1 MQKAFSLISPAKIN
15 RFLHILGKREDGY
28 HNLQTLFQ
36 FLDYGDTLHFRPSA
50 DNEIHIHTPDLNFPV
65 EENLIYKVAH
75 LLKSE
80 YQPQVGIDI
89 TLEKKI
95 PLGAGLGGGSSNA
108 ATTLLALNNVWQLN
122 LKAEKLVALSCSIGS
137 DVPCFV
143 LGQSAWGEGTGT
155 QLTIANPDETWV
167 IVITPPCH
175 IPTAKI
181 FQHSELTRDT
191 QAFRIEHLKG
201 LLEDERF
208 ENIVKND
215 FEPLVR
221 KCYPSV
227 ARCLDWL
234 NQYGNARLSGSG
246 SSVFALFKSKCQAKS
261 VMNDLPAGFQAFC
274 ARGVNQS
281 PLHAQLNNMGF
292 N

>member
-1 MQKAFSLISPAKIN
+1 MQQAFSLISPAKIN
-15 RFLHILGKREDGY
+15 HFLHILGKREDGY

-36 FLDYGDTLHFRPSA
+36 FLDYGDTLHFKPSV
-50 DNEIHIHTPDLNFPV
+50 DNEIHIHTPGLDFPI
-65 EENLIYKVAH
+65 EENLVYKVAQQ
-75 LLKSE
+75 LKSK
-80 YQPQVGIDI
+80 YQPLMGIDI

-108 ATTLLALNNVWQLN
+108 ATTLLALNYVWQLN
-122 LKAEKLVALSCSIGS
+122 LSKNELSNFGCSVGA
-137 DVPCFV
+137 DVPFFI

-155 QLTIANPDETWV
+155 QLTPATPEENWAV
-167 IVITPPCH
+167 VITPPCH
-175 IPTAKI
+175 IATAKI
-181 FQHSELTRDT
+181 FQHSELTRST

-201 LLEDERF
+201 LLENERF

-227 ARCLDWL
+227 AKCLDWL
-234 NQYGNARLSGSG
+234 NQYGDARLSGSG
-246 SSVFALFKSKCQAKS
+246 SSVFALFKSKNQAIS
-261 VMNDLPAGFQAFC
+261 VMNHVPASFQAFC
-274 ARGVNQS
+274 AKGVNQS